1 MEKAEEVKVLN
12 IYQKMLEI
20 TNELGYV
27 AKGLTVTVN
36 KKGDSYKAVSETD
49 ILIAVKPLE
58 TKYNVYSYPFDREI
72 VETKEL
78 TNSYGGIQQFLRIK
92 TTYRF
97 INTEDTKNYLD
108 IISYSDGIDGGDKAT
123 GKAMTYGDK
132 YALMKAYKISTGDDP
147 DKNASESYTKKPIK
161 VEIQDSLI
169 KQNKDLDLKLIA
181 VGVDINSDIV
191 KNYLNE
197 TAQLTSE
204 PRNNTEMNRLIRTK
218 ENTLG
223 KKTKKEEK

>member
-27 AKGLTVTVN
+27 VKGLTVTVN

-58 TKYNVYSYPFDREI
+58 TKYKVYSYPFDREI

-147 DKNASESYTKKPIK
+147 DKNASETYQQTAK
-161 VEIQDSLI
+161 IQQSLI
-169 KQNKDLDLKLIA
+169 ERDKELNKELIQLGADLKDTMLINYIYEQA
-181 VGVDINSDIV
+181 NLKAKPTSNSEW
-191 KNYLNE
+191 N
-197 TAQLTSE
+197 S
-204 PRNNTEMNRLIRTK
+204 LIRVK
-218 ENTLG
+218 ETLI
-223 KKTKKEEK
+223 KAKEKAVKEAK